1 MSNLADV
8 IFQVALPLIAVEFTR
23 SPTTIA
29 GLAFAATLPWLLFA
43 LPAGA
48 LADRLDRRR
57 AMVVANSCR
66 ALLLLA
72 LVLVSLLDGGSIVA
86 LYAVA
91 LGAGIAETV
100 YDTSAQSIVPQLVR
114 RDQLSRGNA
123 RLYAVELTANQFVGP
138 PLVGLLAAAGV
149 AIAFTVPAALW
160 TVAVVA
166 LLLVRGR
173 FRIPRDHRSTLRSDI
188 AEGLRFLWRNRIL
201 RTLAAMVGL
210 FNFATN
216 ATFTIFVLFAG
227 SASSRRCDC
236 PSWPTASC

>member
-1 MSNLADV
+1 MSNLADG

-66 ALLLLA
+66 AVLLLA
-72 LVLVSLLDGGSIVA
+72 LVLVSLLDGGSIGA

-100 YDTSAQSIVPQLVR
+100 YDTSARSIVPQLVR

-138 PLVGLLAAAGV
+138 PLVPFGGMGNQAARCRRWRCAG
-149 AIAFTVPAALW
+149 P
-160 TVAVVA
+160 
-166 LLLVRGR
+166 
-173 FRIPRDHRSTLRSDI
+173 IPRPARGFRHHGDDHAGAAR
-188 AEGLRFLWRNRIL
+188 RNAGRHR
-201 RTLAAMVGL
+201 RTDG
-210 FNFATN
+210 
-216 ATFTIFVLFAG
+216 
-227 SASSRRCDC
+227 RRR
-236 PSWPTASC
+236 T